1 MPIHGLVCGS
11 GCKFLLQTFIENLTS
26 YQTLFQHQHCMLNKA
41 GMILSFIEIINSME
55 KITVRSEIRS

>member
-41 GMILSFIEIINSME
+41 GMILSFIELIFLLEWI
-55 KITVRSEIRS
+55 EIFK